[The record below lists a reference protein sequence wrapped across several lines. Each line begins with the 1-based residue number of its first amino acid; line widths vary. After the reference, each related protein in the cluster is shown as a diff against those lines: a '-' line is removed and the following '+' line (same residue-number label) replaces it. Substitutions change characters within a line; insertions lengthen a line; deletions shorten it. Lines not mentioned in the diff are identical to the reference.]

1 MLSAIFKCLVDLPK
15 CLYFCEKLH
24 TNSNFNMVSYSPIN
38 VILFIREPLVTETRK
53 YHNVT
58 FVCVIRMS
66 RRTS

>member
-38 VILFIREPLVTETRK
+38 
-53 YHNVT
+53 
-58 FVCVIRMS
+58 MS
-66 RRTS
+66 FYSYVSHL